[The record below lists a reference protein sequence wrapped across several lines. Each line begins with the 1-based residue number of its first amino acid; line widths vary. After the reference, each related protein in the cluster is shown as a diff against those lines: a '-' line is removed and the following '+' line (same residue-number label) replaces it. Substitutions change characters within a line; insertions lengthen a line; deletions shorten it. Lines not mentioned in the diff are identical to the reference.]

1 MGQLL
6 CLRTKKT
13 APEGGKTLPSLPEA
27 GQKGEEAGGKK
38 QLVEKANTLSPPAAK
53 KCYYKRHT
61 SGTGGGFPGGAG
73 LEKLLLKIQGPGSE
87 SSPATCRQ
95 WDRGNLI

>member
-13 APEGGKTLPSLPEA
+13 APKGGKTLPSLPEA
-27 GQKGEEAGGKK
+27 GQKGEGAGGKK

-53 KCYYKRHT
+53 KMLFQKAHLRDWGWL
-61 SGTGGGFPGGAG
+61 SWRSWA
-73 LEKLLLKIQGPGSE
+73 
-87 SSPATCRQ
+87 
-95 WDRGNLI
+95 